1 MEQDGSYPEVG
12 GVGLENEW
20 LAGCCSFGG
29 ELILLL
35 GSWVDFA
42 LAAFTRLLVWTT
54 EAGCGIVGSVVP
66 GIFPTITLYNGFSM
80 HTASVTPVKYGVSMN
95 NEDLSN
101 WGSTNGSINEGA
113 VCYLTSKLRF

>member
-1 MEQDGSYPEVG
+1 LEQDGSYPEVG

-66 GIFPTITLYNGFSM
+66 GMFPMMTTYSGFFIQ
-80 HTASVTPVKYGVSMN
+80 TAVVVSVK
-95 NEDLSN
+95 
-101 WGSTNGSINEGA
+101 
-113 VCYLTSKLRF
+113 